1 MFDISTMTR
10 LIQKIVSTIFLIALM
25 ATNSIAKSTEVN
37 DKNNSKYYQ
46 KFHTVFERLSSEYVN
61 EADKEKMLDSALSGM
76 LTSLD
81 PHSSYYDEKEFEDVM
96 NYTKG
101 EFGGIGVEMIFDN
114 GAIKV
119 ISPIDDLPAD
129 KAGIKAGDYIV
140 GVNDESINQLGF
152 NKAIKELRGDPGTK
166 VKVTVMR
173 DGENKPL
180 DFELTRDI
188 VKITS
193 VKHKIDGEIAYVR
206 IVTFNEHTIS
216 EFKKSM
222 KAIIK
227 DNKANLK
234 GIILDLRNNPGGI
247 VESAVDVA
255 EYFIESGVIL
265 TSRGRTASSQRT
277 YSASKF
283 ATKAPEIPI
292 VVLINA
298 GSASGSEIL
307 AGALQ
312 DYKRAIIL
320 GTDSFGKGSV
330 QILMGLGDKT
340 GLKYTIARYYTPNG
354 RSIQAE
360 GIKPDI
366 YVEQANI
373 EYPEKVSEKRF
384 SESSL
389 KNHLKKEDDDKKSSK
404 KSDNS
409 DKANKRK
416 VTESSDMYKK
426 DYQYARAYDLI
437 MGLHITNNNKND

>member
-1 MFDISTMTR
+1 MTR